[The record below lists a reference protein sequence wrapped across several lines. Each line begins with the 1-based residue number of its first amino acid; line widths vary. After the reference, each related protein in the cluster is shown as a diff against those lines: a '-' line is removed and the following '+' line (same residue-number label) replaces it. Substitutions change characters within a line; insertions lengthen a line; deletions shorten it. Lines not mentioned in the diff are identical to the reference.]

1 MLPPAMR
8 HAWIAFALV
17 ACSSSEALPPPDVA
31 LSVGKEQTAWTKD
44 PPAARLRV
52 ELVPMAGSPT
62 QLKEVPA
69 PPAAAVN
76 DTTPPTIV
84 SIDEQHFAKSIIAS
98 FRATGIAENGDVVLR
113 GDSIFYG
120 MSSIYAVRIPIF
132 MGRVQSWARP
142 VSPLRVEHLRPV
154 VTTIYEL
161 LVTAGGEPVT
171 GQDPAVPEFFDVAVW
186 QTVTS
191 QPPLPRAP
199 KSMAPLGTK
208 VLSLNETG
216 ATLLDLSTDDS
227 PQELSVTT
235 PPLDYALL
243 AGGDTVIQPDGPRY
257 IIGGTRQDGA
267 PSDQV
272 LRLDL
277 VPVKNDA
284 GKIIDWKVVPTALKL
299 SAPRLGAAATFVGTT
314 LVVVGGSATA
324 PMVEVLPKD
333 ATSFTQLPYPPD
345 ATAGLG
351 VAPLDDKNVIVV
363 GGQDPGAAMPGGM
376 RTIDIT
382 CAASCTATDAG
393 AILDAAQMPVK
404 LARTKVFA
412 LEPTKMLV
420 AGETDSATM
429 TGVNEAFLIDPS
441 QTPIVPKPVALQEPR
456 ARATPALLPNG
467 QIAMVG
473 GQLVDG
479 SAGAAKTIEIFIP

>member
-31 LSVGKEQTAWTKD
+31 LFVGKEETAWTD
-44 PPAARLRV
+44 LPAATRLRV
-52 ELVPMAGSPT
+52 ELVSTDGSPT
-62 QLKEVPA
+62 RLKEVPA
-69 PPAAAVN
+69 PPPAVV
-76 DTTPPTIV
+76 DSTTPPTIV
-84 SIDEQHFAKSIIAS
+84 PIDEQHFARSIVAS
-98 FRATGIAENGDVVLR
+98 FRATGIAENGDVALR

-132 MGRVQSWARP
+132 MGRVQKWARP
-142 VSPLRVEHLRPV
+142 LSLLRSEHLRPV

-216 ATLLDLSTDDS
+216 ATVLDLGRDTS
-227 PQELSVTT
+227 PKELSPTT

-243 AGGDTVIQPDGPRY
+243 AGGDTFIQPDGPRY

-277 VPVKNDA
+277 VKA
-284 GKIIDWKVVPTALKL
+284 GDDWNVVPTALKL

-324 PMVEVLPKD
+324 PMVEVLAKD

-363 GGQDPGAAMPGGM
+363 GGQDPGTTMPGGI
-376 RTIDIT
+376 RTIDVT
-382 CAASCTATDAG
+382 CAASCAAVDAG
-393 AILDAAQMPVK
+393 PILDMQTPVK

-412 LEPTKMLV
+412 LEPTKMV
-420 AGETDSATM
+420 IAGEVDAGTM
-429 TGVNEAFLIDPS
+429 TGLNQAFLIDPS
-441 QTPIVPKPVALQEPR
+441 QTPYMPQAIALNEPR
-456 ARATPALLPNG
+456 SRATPALLPNG
-467 QIAMVG
+467 QVAMVG
-473 GQLVDG
+473 GQLLDG
-479 SAGAAKTIEIFIP
+479 TAARSIEIFIP